1 MNEQSWYSEKDTN
14 RVIDS
19 LLDKQEIL
27 HGKLSNNNTK
37 IEDLKKELK
46 DLNFVLTTMMFLN
59 TVFLLIIAFS

>member
-46 DLNFVLTTMMFLN
+46 DLNFVLTAMMFLN

>member
-46 DLNFVLTTMMFLN
+46 DLNFVLTAMMFLN
-59 TVFLLIIAFS
+59 TVLLLIIAFS

>member
-19 LLDKQEIL
+19 LLHKQQIL